1 MRHVSNFGLSKQEID
16 YLRRTM
22 PTCDPAFFDW
32 LATVD
37 CSKIKLWAIPEGT
50 MVFPRIPLIRVEGK
64 KSPLI
69 QTSSFNSIQPT
80 PKNTSRLLFKN
91 IFFQIASSS
100 FFHLQQDP
108 LQLRNSLKPPFSH
121 S

>member
-64 KSPLI
+64 KSRLI

-80 PKNTSRLLFKN
+80 PKNTSRLQEYFFFK
-91 IFFQIASSS
+91 SPHHH